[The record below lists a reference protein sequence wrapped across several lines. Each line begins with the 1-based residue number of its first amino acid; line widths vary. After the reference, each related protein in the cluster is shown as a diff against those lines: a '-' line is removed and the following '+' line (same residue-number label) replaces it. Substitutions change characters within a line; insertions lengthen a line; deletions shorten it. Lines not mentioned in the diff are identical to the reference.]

1 MLTISRIIKFFLIL
15 LFTNNLYAAVNN
27 NEADGKSKSKKI
39 DNAIAIANDGWHHFV
54 GKKGY
59 VNEQLAL
66 EKTLTAI
73 ELLKNKDEE
82 VVLSVVVNNLSVIY
96 GCSINSKVRSLEKKL
111 ELNRDYSDERSQEN
125 LIWNVFLK
133 KIEFKKD
140 ISQEFLRM
148 LEDDFPL
155 HPVKTYMDY
164 LDKVLPKDTN
174 AAYEVLKT
182 KANLGD
188 ADAAMRYG
196 YRYECDFAEFDV
208 DEAIQWFKMAN
219 NLYGKNKLK
228 IKEFNS
234 SKERLQRLQ
243 LIKNRKY
250 LN

>member
-1 MLTISRIIKFFLIL
+1 MLKFSKLIKFLLIL
-15 LFTNNLYAAVNN
+15 FLANNVYAAVNN
-27 NEADGKSKSKKI
+27 NGAREKSKPKQI
-39 DNAIAIANDGWHHFV
+39 DDAIAIANDGWHHFV

-96 GCSINSKVRSLEKKL
+96 GCSINDNVRSLEKKL
-111 ELNRDYSDERSQEN
+111 DLNRDYSDERSQEN

-140 ISQEFLRM
+140 ISQEFLKM

-164 LDKVLPKDTN
+164 LGKVLPKDTN

-196 YRYECDFAEFDV
+196 YRYECDFAEVDV
-208 DEAIQWFKMAN
+208 DEAIQWFKLAN